1 MTRQRHHTS
10 RGFTLVEALIA
21 TSILVLV
28 VVAVAAAFG
37 AGVRTVG
44 AGGAGDLLAG
54 DHDLITLEQSLGRD
68 MARAECVYSPPSTR
82 VVGYCHAT
90 PATMGTGAA
99 QSTCTS
105 PPAALSLPAG
115 ATPFFCAAWSEFWE
129 GSSGTC
135 HVAVYYRY
143 ASPSA
148 PQQKQIFRTEAKV
161 VIVGAAPS
169 TTALVLAQHLTT
181 QDVTVSPALGSQGD
195 VQITLTGA
203 PGARSPITL
212 VDDYRS
218 LGTIPTYQTG
228 TDLC

>member
-1 MTRQRHHTS
+1 MTRQRHHAS
-10 RGFTLVEALIA
+10 EGFTLIEALIA
-21 TSILVLV
+21 TSVLVLV

-54 DHDLITLEQSLGRD
+54 DHDLISLEQSLGRD
-68 MARAECVYSPPSTR
+68 MARAECVYSPPATQ
-82 VVGYCHAT
+82 VLGYCQAA
-90 PATMGTGAA
+90 PATMGTGTA

-135 HVAVYYRY
+135 HVALYYRY
-143 ASPSA
+143 AAPSA
-148 PQQKQIFRTEAKV
+148 PQQKQIFRIEAKV
-161 VIVGAAPS
+161 AAPS
-169 TTALVLAQHLTT
+169 TTSLVLAQHLTT
-181 QDVTVSPALGSQGD
+181 EDVTVSPALGSQGD
-195 VQITLTGA
+195 VRITLTGA
-203 PGARSPITL
+203 PTARSPIT
-212 VDDYRS
+212 VADDYRS
-218 LGTIPTYQTG
+218 LGTIPTSQTG